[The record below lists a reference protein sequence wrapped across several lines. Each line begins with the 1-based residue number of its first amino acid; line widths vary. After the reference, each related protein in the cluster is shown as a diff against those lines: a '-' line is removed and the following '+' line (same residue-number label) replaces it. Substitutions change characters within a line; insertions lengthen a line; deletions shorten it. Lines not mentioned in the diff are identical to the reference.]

1 MLLSL
6 FIVENE
12 HFNFCSICIKN
23 TFILSQ
29 VNFRTS
35 TLRAYLLFPC
45 HHFSRLYLYCI
56 FNLFKPTRW
65 RTTEKQQQEG
75 GEKKS
80 KSPGSFLSYHVN
92 VTVTDIST
100 KQSL

>member
-12 HFNFCSICIKN
+12 RFNFSSICIKIHLSHHKSTSVHPLWEHTYFFHVI
-23 TFILSQ
+23 TFHVYTYTVFLICLNRPGEEQLKS
-29 VNFRTS
+29 S
-35 TLRAYLLFPC
+35 
-45 HHFSRLYLYCI
+45 S
-56 FNLFKPTRW
+56 K
-65 RTTEKQQQEG
+65 K